1 VELILVA
8 IDGQFLGAY
17 GKIKI
22 SAIGLLAAPQ
32 ARCASKSFLKMEVFP
47 GQKENVGNEAQ

>member
-8 IDGQFLGAY
+8 LDGEFLGAY

-32 ARCASKSFLKMEVFP
+32 ARCASKSFLKMEVFARR
-47 GQKENVGNEAQ
+47 KINLKNEV